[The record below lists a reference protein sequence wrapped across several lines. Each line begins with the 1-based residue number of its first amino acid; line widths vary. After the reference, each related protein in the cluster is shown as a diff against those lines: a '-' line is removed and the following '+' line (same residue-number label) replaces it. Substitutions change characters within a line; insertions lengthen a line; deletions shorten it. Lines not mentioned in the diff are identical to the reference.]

1 MESTYKFYMV
11 ACDNKGNPIVG
22 AQTMD
27 LEKDFKVEKNGVVV
41 GQLRYKECKGLNE
54 IGAARVYTEE
64 YSDSDRLRVHI
75 PDNLTHKPTAVTLT
89 LYFVGEDRYTVYDSF
104 NAYLKGSKYHIYYDT
119 ARKKKLI
126 FFVKDGISVGE
137 IQWFGSTP
145 YIQVSY
151 KLSNIFGRTFDVE
164 Q

>member
-1 MESTYKFYMV
+1 MESTDKFDIV
-11 ACDNKGNPIVG
+11 AWDKEGVPIVG
-22 AQTMD
+22 ARTMD
-27 LEKDFKVEKNGVVV
+27 LEKDFKVEKDGVVV

-75 PDNLTHKPTAVTLT
+75 PDKLTHKPTTVTLT
-89 LYFVGEDRYTVYDSF
+89 LYFVGEDRYNVYDSF

-137 IQWFGSTP
+137 SQWFGSIP
-145 YIQVSY
+145 YIQVEY

-164 Q
+164 

>member
-64 YSDSDRLRVHI
+64 YSDSDRLRVYV
-75 PDNLTHKPTAVTLT
+75 PDNLTHKPTTVTLT
-89 LYFVGEDRYTVYDSF
+89 LYFVGEDRYTVYGSF

-119 ARKKKLI
+119 ARKKKLV

-137 IQWFGSTP
+137 SQWFGSIP
-145 YIQVSY
+145 YIQVDY

-164 Q
+164 

>member
-11 ACDNKGNPIVG
+11 ACDNKGNPIDG

-27 LEKDFKVEKNGVVV
+27 LEKDFNGLKYSSME
-41 GQLRYKECKGLNE
+41 GIET
-54 IGAARVYTEE
+54 IGAAKNIYSES
-64 YSDSDRLRVHI
+64 YSDSDRLRVYV
-75 PDNLTHKPTAVTLT
+75 PDNLTHKPTTVTLT
-89 LYFVGEDRYTVYDSF
+89 LYFVGENRYNVYDSF
-104 NAYLKGSKYHIYYDT
+104 NTYLKGSKYHIYYDT

-137 IQWFGSTP
+137 SQWFGSTP
-145 YIQVSY
+145 YIQVEY